1 MTKKNIKELANLSV
15 SQCKEKLVSLIKE
28 FGDIEDLD
36 IRVRIS
42 SGTFSDLAY
51 VTSIKGGKI
60 YYELDGMRKNIY
72 SDDIVNFN
80 IDELYKIISHL

>member
-15 SQCKEKLVSLIKE
+15 SLCKEKLVSLIKE

-42 SGTFSDLAY
+42 SGILSDIAY
-51 VTSIKGGKI
+51 IVAIKDNKI
-60 YYELDGMRKNIY
+60 HYELSSRKEVYNE
-72 SDDIVNFN
+72 DISNFS

>member
-15 SQCKEKLVSLIKE
+15 SQCKERLVSLIKE

-42 SGTFSDLAY
+42 SGILSDIAY
-51 VTSIKGGKI
+51 IVAIKDNKI
-60 YYELDGMRKNIY
+60 HYELSSRKEVYNE
-72 SDDIVNFN
+72 DISNFS

>member
-28 FGDIEDLD
+28 FGDIEELN
-36 IRVRIS
+36 IRVTIS
-42 SGTFSDLAY
+42 SGTYSELVYIVA
-51 VTSIKGGKI
+51 IKGDKI
-60 YYELDGMRKNIY
+60 HYELGSRKVVHTDNI
-72 SDDIVNFN
+72 SNFT